1 MRSLR
6 RECGDPDVIR
16 EKSSGST
23 EETNVPG
30 VSTVAVDAVDDVGG
44 GAGAGAAAVAS
55 ATPASVS
62 ALASTS
68 GEPRGLRRVEGI
80 PGDEISEDSAVDGR
94 NTAATD
100 KRGLYNLIVPAPT
113 TPEMIRKERRQDNG
127 NSLVRISLYRTLA
140 CGVWYHS
147 LQIKRREEYCRP
159 VPNNQYHPLLIM
171 HQLK

>member
-1 MRSLR
+1 M
-6 RECGDPDVIR
+6 
-16 EKSSGST
+16 
-23 EETNVPG
+23 PG
-30 VSTVAVDAVDDVGG
+30 VSTVAVDAVDDAGG
-44 GAGAGAAAVAS
+44 SAGAGAAASAAAAS
-55 ATPASVS
+55 AAASAPMGV
-62 ALASTS
+62 
-68 GEPRGLRRVEGI
+68 EPRGLRGAREEGI
-80 PGDEISEDSAVDGR
+80 PGVEISEDSAVVGR
-94 NTAATD
+94 MTAATD